1 MSVARKDLDP
11 QVEHCLE
18 LCQSL
23 QDACLHTMHAHL
35 QRGGPYA
42 SARHI
47 NLLLDCATVTH
58 TTRGFLLRH
67 SELHAVATEACAVIC
82 LACAK
87 TCEHAAEEE
96 LAFLCRRCAHACRP
110 IHIDFT

>member
-1 MSVARKDLDP
+1 MPVARKDLDP

-23 QDACLHTMHAHL
+23 HDACLHTVHDNI

-47 NLLLDCATVTH
+47 NLLLDCATVTYL
-58 TTRGFLLRH
+58 TRDFFLRH
-67 SELHAVATEACAVIC
+67 SGFHQVTAEACAVIC

-87 TCEHAAEEE
+87 TCEHAADDE

-110 IHIDFT
+110 IRIDFT